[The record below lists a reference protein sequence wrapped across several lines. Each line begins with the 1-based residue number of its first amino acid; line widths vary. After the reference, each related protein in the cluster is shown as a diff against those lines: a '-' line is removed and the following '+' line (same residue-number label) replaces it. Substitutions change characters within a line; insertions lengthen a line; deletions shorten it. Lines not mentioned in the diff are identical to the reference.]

1 MDDKADPLDGWP
13 IREVAREQTLAKED
27 LYGKLYVYLRRV
39 FQQFLDGLARIE
51 IDIELFNVDAIQLPG
66 ILQGNKYARIEVSN
80 ITDAGYLGTRETLRL
95 LSPLLQPPQKNPHAT
110 IISAYLNA
118 IMEMVKQG
126 DDRDQ
131 TPNMELLMKFLPD
144 IDMFSLLR
152 PESAQSLKLWD
163 ARTIVIDR
171 HKFFERYI
179 SVFRFGL
186 ISADLQVAMKDRKT
200 VVEAW
205 PTKPILKRGQQGSQ
219 DEFNILL
226 DSNFTCVERFVE
238 WRRTK

>member
-13 IREVAREQTLAKED
+13 IQEVAREQTMAKED
-27 LYGKLYVYLRRV
+27 LYGKLYIYLRRV
-39 FQQFLDGLARIE
+39 FQQFLEGLARIE
-51 IDIELFNVDAIQLPG
+51 IDLELLNVDAIQLPKT
-66 ILQGNKYARIEVSN
+66 LQRDKYAKIEV
-80 ITDAGYLGTRETLRL
+80 L
-95 LSPLLQPPQKNPHAT
+95 
-110 IISAYLNA
+110 YLNA

-126 DDRDQ
+126 DDRDLM
-131 TPNMELLMKFLPD
+131 PNMELLMEFLPD
-144 IDMFSLLR
+144 IDIFSLLR

-179 SVFRFGL
+179 RVFRSDL
-186 ISADLQVAMKDRKT
+186 ISADLQVAMKDLNT

-205 PTKPILKRGQQGSQ
+205 PTKPMLERGQQGSQ

-226 DSNFTCVERFVE
+226 GSNHTCVERFVE
-238 WRRTK
+238 WRWTK

>member
-13 IREVAREQTLAKED
+13 IREVAREQTMAKED
-27 LYGKLYVYLRRV
+27 LYGKLYMYLRRV
-39 FQQFLDGLARIE
+39 FQQFLDSLARTE
-51 IDIELFNVDAIQLPG
+51 IDIELLNVDAIQLPE
-66 ILQGNKYARIEVSN
+66 ILQKDKYARIEVSN

-95 LSPLLQPPQKNPHAT
+95 LSPLLQPPQENSHAT

-118 IMEMVKQG
+118 IMEMVNQG
-126 DDRDQ
+126 NDRDQ
-131 TPNMELLMKFLPD
+131 TPNMDLLMQFLPD
-144 IDMFSLLR
+144 VDIFSLLR
-152 PESAQSLKLWD
+152 PESAQSLKFWD

-179 SVFRFGL
+179 RVFRFDQ
-186 ISADLQVAMKDRKT
+186 IFADLQVAMKDLNT

-205 PTKPILKRGQQGSQ
+205 PTKPILERGQKGSQ

-226 DSNFTCVERFVE
+226 GSNYTCVERFVE